1 MFDVAM
7 TDEFRRWLSRL
18 KDVRGKAI
26 IAVRIDR
33 LAHGYKGDVRPV
45 GNGISEIRIDHG
57 PGYRIYFVRRGKL
70 LIVLL
75 CAGDKSSQAKDI
87 RRARRIA
94 MNVEG

>member
-33 LAHGYKGDVRPV
+33 LAHGYTGDVRPV
-45 GNGISEIRIDHG
+45 GNGISEIRIDHR